1 MRDKCPIFPDYKKR
15 KEKKFTGILVS
26 LKIQSS
32 TFSISY
38 IMGDP
43 STNPCSY
50 EGNIHQVPATKD
62 KQLFDLDQFL
72 VRHRFYT
79 FKMITDNFSIVP
91 NISK

>member
-1 MRDKCPIFPDYKKR
+1 MRDKCPIFPDYKKK

-43 STNPCSY
+43 TLAL
-50 EGNIHQVPATKD
+50 IHVLMKG
-62 KQLFDLDQFL
+62 
-72 VRHRFYT
+72 
-79 FKMITDNFSIVP
+79 I
-91 NISK
+91 

>member
-26 LKIQSS
+26 LKIQIS

-43 STNPCSY
+43 TLAL
-50 EGNIHQVPATKD
+50 IHVLMKGIYTKYLPP
-62 KQLFDLDQFL
+62 KTSSSL
-72 VRHRFYT
+72 
-79 FKMITDNFSIVP
+79 I
-91 NISK
+91 